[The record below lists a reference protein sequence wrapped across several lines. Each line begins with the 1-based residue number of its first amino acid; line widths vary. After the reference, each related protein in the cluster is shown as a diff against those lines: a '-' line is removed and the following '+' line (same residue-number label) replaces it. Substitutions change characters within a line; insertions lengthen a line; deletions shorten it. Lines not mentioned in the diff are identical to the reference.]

1 MKDFEHVRECER
13 GNPRREILQRIR
25 RKIDVREA
33 GLKLFEVR
41 GGKLDLSFDHEKAET
56 RVSNLKS
63 KYRRK
68 SNLNIKQL
76 ANLSL
81 EEMRSKAPL
90 KQDEGFS

>member
-1 MKDFEHVRECER
+1 MNR
-13 GNPRREILQRIR
+13 GDPRREILWGIR

-41 GGKLDLSFDHEKAET
+41 GGKLDLSFDHEKAER

-63 KYRRK
+63 KYERK
-68 SNLNIKQL
+68 SNLNIKQP

-81 EEMRSKAPL
+81 EELRSKDPI
-90 KQDEGFS
+90 KRGEGFS

>member
-1 MKDFEHVRECER
+1 VNR
-13 GNPRREILQRIR
+13 GDPRREILQGIR

-33 GLKLFEVR
+33 GLELFEVR
-41 GGKLDLSFDHEKAET
+41 GEKLDLSFDHEKAER

-68 SNLNIKQL
+68 SNLNIKQP

-81 EEMRSKAPL
+81 EEMRSKDTI
-90 KQDEGFS
+90 KQGEGFS